1 MCEETPLIAASVLVT
16 RCSQVNPTL
25 PMETLLWCVWEGVCV
40 CEWVRVCVGGRG
52 ISLYNSG
59 EYGKVNSYTYHI
71 VT

>member
-40 CEWVRVCVGGRG
+40 CEWVRVCVWGGG
-52 ISLYNSG
+52 G
-59 EYGKVNSYTYHI
+59 YHYI
-71 VT
+71 TQVSTEKLIHTHTTL